1 MRLAEGIVRCRCHAG
16 RSRPRVSAA
25 AAAAATPITRSGP
38 KRAIIVGGGIGG
50 LVTAG
55 RLAKEGFSV
64 ILLEQNEEV
73 CGIRVPPMGPWGSGP

>member
-1 MRLAEGIVRCRCHAG
+1 M
-16 RSRPRVSAA
+16 SSAA
-25 AAAAATPITRSGP
+25 AAAATTVTSSGP

-64 ILLEQNEEV
+64 TLLEQNEEV
-73 CGIRVPPMGPWGSGP
+73 WAAGCPVWVHGVAGQRAGVTYGQRA